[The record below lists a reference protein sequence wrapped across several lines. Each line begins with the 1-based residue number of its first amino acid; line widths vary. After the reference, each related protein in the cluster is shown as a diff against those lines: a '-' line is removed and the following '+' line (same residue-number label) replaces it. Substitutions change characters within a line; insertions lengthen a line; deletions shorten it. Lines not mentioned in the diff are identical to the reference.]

1 MKWNTDVRQLMAG
14 KKTVYPTK
22 RSMNLYFKVDRTTA
36 PATAALYVLFA
47 LAVLLALGKIMIYDF
62 MMQEKQLESQ
72 LLSLEQRT
80 VQHMQQLENYDQV
93 LEDYIR
99 SVPTQQEQDQ
109 PDAME
114 LLSLIDTTIRPAA
127 RVSQVDIADNQVVI
141 SFSGVTLAQAAD
153 LVVRLEQSPL
163 VANTQ
168 VDTASSTDG
177 NQQVEVHVYFQV
189 AQEETAS

>member
-62 MMQEKQLESQ
+62 MMQEKQLENQ

-80 VQHMQQLENYDQV
+80 VQQMQQLENYDQV

-109 PDAME
+109 PDVME

-127 RVSQVDIADNQVVI
+127 QVSQVDIADNQVVI

-163 VANTQ
+163 VADTQ

-177 NQQVEVHVYFQV
+177 TQQVEVHVYFQV

>member
-36 PATAALYVLFA
+36 PATATLYVLFA

-62 MMQEKQLESQ
+62 MMQEKQLENQ

-109 PDAME
+109 PDVME

-163 VANTQ
+163 VADTQ

>member
-62 MMQEKQLESQ
+62 MMQEKQQENQ

-80 VQHMQQLENYDQV
+80 VQQMQQLENYNQV

-109 PDAME
+109 PDVME

-163 VANTQ
+163 VADTQ

>member
-99 SVPTQQEQDQ
+99 SVPTQQEQDK
-109 PDAME
+109 PDVME

>member
-80 VQHMQQLENYDQV
+80 VQQMQQLENYDQV

-99 SVPTQQEQDQ
+99 SVPTQQEQDK
-109 PDAME
+109 PDVME

-153 LVVRLEQSPL
+153 LIVRLEQSPL

>member
-72 LLSLEQRT
+72 LLSLEQCT
-80 VQHMQQLENYDQV
+80 VQQMQQLENYDQV

-109 PDAME
+109 PDVME

-163 VANTQ
+163 VADTQ

>member
-22 RSMNLYFKVDRTTA
+22 RSMNLYFKADRTTA

-62 MMQEKQLESQ
+62 MMQEKQLENQ

-80 VQHMQQLENYDQV
+80 VQQMQQLENYDQV

-109 PDAME
+109 PDVME

>member
-36 PATAALYVLFA
+36 PATVALYVLFA

-80 VQHMQQLENYDQV
+80 VQQMQQLENYDQV

-109 PDAME
+109 PDVME
-114 LLSLIDTTIRPAA
+114 ILSLIDTTIRPAA

>member
-62 MMQEKQLESQ
+62 MMQEKQLENQ

-80 VQHMQQLENYDQV
+80 VQQMQQLENYDQV

-99 SVPTQQEQDQ
+99 SVPTQQEQDK
-109 PDAME
+109 PDVME

-168 VDTASSTDG
+168 VDTASSIDG

>member
-62 MMQEKQLESQ
+62 IVQEKQLESQ

-80 VQHMQQLENYDQV
+80 VQQMQQLENYDQV

-99 SVPTQQEQDQ
+99 SVPTQQEQDK
-109 PDAME
+109 PDVME
-114 LLSLIDTTIRPAA
+114 LLSLIDATIRPAA
-127 RVSQVDIADNQVVI
+127 QVSQVDIADNQVVI

>member
-1 MKWNTDVRQLMAG
+1 
-14 KKTVYPTK
+14 
-22 RSMNLYFKVDRTTA
+22 
-36 PATAALYVLFA
+36 
-47 LAVLLALGKIMIYDF
+47 
-62 MMQEKQLESQ
+62 MMQEKQLENQ
-72 LLSLEQRT
+72 LLLLEQRT
-80 VQHMQQLENYDQV
+80 VQQMQQLENYDQV

-109 PDAME
+109 PDVME

-127 RVSQVDIADNQVVI
+127 QVSQVDIADNQVVI

>member
-62 MMQEKQLESQ
+62 MMQEKQLENQ

-80 VQHMQQLENYDQV
+80 VQQMQQLENYDQV

-99 SVPTQQEQDQ
+99 SVPTQQEQDK
-109 PDAME
+109 PDVME

-141 SFSGVTLAQAAD
+141 SFSGITLAQAAD

>member
-62 MMQEKQLESQ
+62 MMQEKQLENQ

-80 VQHMQQLENYDQV
+80 VQQMQQLENYEQV

-109 PDAME
+109 PDVME

-163 VANTQ
+163 VDNTQ

>member
-14 KKTVYPTK
+14 EKTVYPTK

-80 VQHMQQLENYDQV
+80 VQQMQQLENYDQV

-99 SVPTQQEQDQ
+99 SVPTQQEQDK
-109 PDAME
+109 PDVME

-177 NQQVEVHVYFQV
+177 AQQVEVHVYFQV

>member
-80 VQHMQQLENYDQV
+80 VQQMQQLENYDQV

-99 SVPTQQEQDQ
+99 SVPTQQEQDK
-109 PDAME
+109 PDVME

>member
-80 VQHMQQLENYDQV
+80 VQQMQQLENYDQV

-99 SVPTQQEQDQ
+99 SVPTQQEQDK
-109 PDAME
+109 PDVME

-168 VDTASSTDG
+168 VDTASSIDG

>member
-62 MMQEKQLESQ
+62 MMQEKQLENQ

-80 VQHMQQLENYDQV
+80 VQQMQQLENYDQV

-109 PDAME
+109 PDVME

-163 VANTQ
+163 VADTQ

-177 NQQVEVHVYFQV
+177 TQQVEVHVYFQV

>member
-36 PATAALYVLFA
+36 PATATLYVLFA

-62 MMQEKQLESQ
+62 MMQEKQLENQ

-80 VQHMQQLENYDQV
+80 VQQMQQLENYEQV

-109 PDAME
+109 PDVME

-163 VANTQ
+163 VDNTQ

>member
-1 MKWNTDVRQLMAG
+1 MKLDTDVRQLMAK

-47 LAVLLALGKIMIYDF
+47 AAVLLGLGKVMVYDLIS
-62 MMQEKQLESQ
+62 QENQLESQ
-72 LLSLEQRT
+72 VLALEQRT
-80 VQHMQQLENYDQV
+80 VQQMQQLKNYDQV

-99 SVPTQQEQDQ
+99 SIPTQQEEEQADV
-109 PDAME
+109 ME
-114 LLSLIDTTIRPAA
+114 LLALIDTTIRPTAQ
-127 RVSQVDIADNQVVI
+127 VSQVSIEDNQVVI

-153 LVVRLEQSPL
+153 LVVQLEQSPL
-163 VANTQ
+163 VTNTQ

-177 NQQVEVHVYFQV
+177 ASQVEVHVYFQV
-189 AQEETAS
+189 AQEESAS

>member
-36 PATAALYVLFA
+36 PATATLYVLFA

-62 MMQEKQLESQ
+62 MMQEKQLENQ

-80 VQHMQQLENYDQV
+80 VQQMQQLENYDQV

-109 PDAME
+109 PDVME

-163 VANTQ
+163 VADTQ

>member
-36 PATAALYVLFA
+36 PATATLYVLFA

-62 MMQEKQLESQ
+62 MMQEKQQENQ

-80 VQHMQQLENYDQV
+80 VQQMQQLENYDQV

-109 PDAME
+109 PDVME

-163 VANTQ
+163 VDNTQ

>member
-80 VQHMQQLENYDQV
+80 VQQMQQLENYDQV

-99 SVPTQQEQDQ
+99 SIPTQQEQDQ

-163 VANTQ
+163 VADTQ

-177 NQQVEVHVYFQV
+177 AQQVEVHVYFQV

>member
-80 VQHMQQLENYDQV
+80 VQQMQQLENYDQV

-99 SVPTQQEQDQ
+99 SVPTQQEQDK
-109 PDAME
+109 PDVME

-127 RVSQVDIADNQVVI
+127 QVSQVDIADNQVVI

>member
-1 MKWNTDVRQLMAG
+1 MKLDTDVRQLMAK

-47 LAVLLALGKIMIYDF
+47 AAVLLGLGKVMVYDLIS
-62 MMQEKQLESQ
+62 QENQLESQ
-72 LLSLEQRT
+72 VLALEQRT
-80 VQHMQQLENYDQV
+80 VQQMQQLKNYDQV

-99 SVPTQQEQDQ
+99 SIPTQQEEEQADV
-109 PDAME
+109 ME
-114 LLSLIDTTIRPAA
+114 LLALIDTTIRPTAQ
-127 RVSQVDIADNQVVI
+127 VSQVSIEDNQVVI

-153 LVVRLEQSPL
+153 LVVQLEQSPL
-163 VANTQ
+163 VTNTQ

-177 NQQVEVHVYFQV
+177 AGQVEVHVYFQV
-189 AQEETAS
+189 AQEESAS